1 MFSAAVILT
10 YFYPVLVKGLGY
22 TDPVIAQY
30 MTVRDLFSGTGA
42 DLCLKGIAKLY
53 P

>member
-22 TDPVIAQY
+22 TDPVMAQY
-30 MTVRDLFSGTGA
+30 MTVIDFFSGTRTG
-42 DLCLKGIAKLY
+42 LCLKGIAKL
-53 P
+53 